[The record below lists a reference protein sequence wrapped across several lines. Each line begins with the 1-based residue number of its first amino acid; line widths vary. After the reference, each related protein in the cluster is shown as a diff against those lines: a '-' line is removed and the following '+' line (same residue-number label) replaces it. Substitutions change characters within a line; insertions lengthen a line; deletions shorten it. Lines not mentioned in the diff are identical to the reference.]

1 MKLFILCLKTT
12 AAFAAYIISFI
23 LFQYSNLFH
32 ELLEKTKSGIGTITV
47 INLIAAILTGMV
59 YISTRNT
66 FPFVRS
72 MCVALSI
79 PAVLS
84 HSKLLGRILPW
95 GFESYLSIGV
105 TSLLF
110 FIMIMLLLTAG
121 KLENCEDEVETL
133 LENGTSEEDIIIILK
148 SRLKFYLFYCA
159 ITTALYILISLLGF
173 VVLDMKGP
181 GQSII
186 ITATLGILLFIVLII
201 FVYKKWQSQADI

>member
-1 MKLFILCLKTT
+1 MRLLILCLKTT
-12 AAFAAYIISFI
+12 AVFAAYIISFI

-32 ELLEKTKSGIGTITV
+32 ELLEKTRSGIGTITA

-59 YISTRNT
+59 YVSTRNT
-66 FPFVRS
+66 FPFIRI
-72 MCVALSI
+72 MCIVLSI
-79 PAVLS
+79 PAVFS
-84 HSKLLGRILPW
+84 HSKLLGKIL
-95 GFESYLSIGV
+95 GLRLESYLSIEV

-121 KLENCEDEVETL
+121 KLKNCEEEVETL
-133 LENGTSEEDIIIILK
+133 LDNGTSQEDVIIIMK

-159 ITTALYILISLLGF
+159 VTTAIYILISLFGF

-186 ITATLGILLFIVLII
+186 ITAALGILLFIILII
-201 FVYKKWQSQADI
+201 FIYKKWQSQADI